1 MISGAGCLRGA
12 AGMSCWR
19 AMRFG
24 IVCSRFNQRYTD
36 ALLASAQEVLGGHEV
51 TVIRVPGSFE
61 IPLALDRLA
70 RKGGYSALIALGLI
84 WQGQTDHAALIAKE
98 CARACMDISLNRD
111 VPVIFE
117 VVTVRTEAQ
126 ARARCLGK
134 KLNRGRDAA
143 ETALA
148 MAQLTV

>member
-1 MISGAGCLRGA
+1 
-12 AGMSCWR
+12 
-19 AMRFG
+19 MRFG
-24 IVCSRFNQRYTD
+24 IVCSKFNLRYTD
-36 ALLASAQEVLGGHEV
+36 ALLVSAEGILRDHDV
-51 TVIRVPGSFE
+51 TVVRVPGAFE

-70 RKGGYSALIALGLI
+70 RKGGFDALIALGLI
-84 WQGQTDHAALIAKE
+84 WQGRTDHAALIATE
-98 CARACMDISLNRD
+98 CARACMDISLKRNL
-111 VPVIFE
+111 PVIFE

-148 MAQLTV
+148 MAQLVI